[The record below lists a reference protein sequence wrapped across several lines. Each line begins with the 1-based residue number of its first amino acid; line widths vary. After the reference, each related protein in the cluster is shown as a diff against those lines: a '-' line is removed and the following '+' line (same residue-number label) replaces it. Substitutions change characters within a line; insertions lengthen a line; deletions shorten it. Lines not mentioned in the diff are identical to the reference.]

1 MGSERDYRQLL
12 MSYQRLEMEN
22 RKLKKMLSTE
32 NVSALEILVK
42 ECIKYNRNQLRKVAM
57 EFQLTNYD
65 NKNVEEVMTLVE
77 FLKKMCEELSVM
89 TEVQGYVA

>member
-1 MGSERDYRQLL
+1 MDRECDYRKLL
-12 MSYQRLEMEN
+12 TSYQQLEKEN

-32 NVSALEILVK
+32 NISALEILVK
-42 ECIKYNRNQLRKVAM
+42 DCIKYNRDQLRKVAM